1 MEAVRILVESESL
14 QSYTLAKAY
23 RERKQVWCIGSFIAV
38 YVVQAVLIYYLIIAH
53 KDYAIAHRHLILP
66 ITYVGRTFNLAL
78 DIWVFTKFI
87 RLLYFYI
94 QKKSEKADLTL
105 VN

>member
-14 QSYTLAKAY
+14 QSYVLAKAL
-23 RERKQVWCIGSFIAV
+23 REKKQAWCIGSFIAV
-38 YVVQAVLIYYLIIAH
+38 YVVQAVIIYYLIIAH
-53 KDYAIAHRHLILP
+53 KDYAIAHRDFILP
-66 ITYVGRTFNLAL
+66 VTYVGRTFNLAL

-87 RLLYFYI
+87 RLLNFYA
-94 QKKSEKADLTL
+94 QKKSEKAGLTL